1 MSYVIPIK
9 ADFTDKEE
17 LGILLSNMK
26 TETFSISI
34 EKSGD
39 SGLAMDPAT
48 IALIFETIKV
58 VVPPLITAL
67 ATVWVEHI
75 KSKNSDKPKEK
86 TQTLKPSIVIETDLE
101 NIRLPLDISNVEASV
116 DKERLPA
123 TIEEIT
129 RIRLEM

>member
-26 TETFSISI
+26 TETFRISI

-58 VVPPLITAL
+58 VVPP
-67 ATVWVEHI
+67 
-75 KSKNSDKPKEK
+75 
-86 TQTLKPSIVIETDLE
+86 
-101 NIRLPLDISNVEASV
+101 
-116 DKERLPA
+116 
-123 TIEEIT
+123 
-129 RIRLEM
+129 